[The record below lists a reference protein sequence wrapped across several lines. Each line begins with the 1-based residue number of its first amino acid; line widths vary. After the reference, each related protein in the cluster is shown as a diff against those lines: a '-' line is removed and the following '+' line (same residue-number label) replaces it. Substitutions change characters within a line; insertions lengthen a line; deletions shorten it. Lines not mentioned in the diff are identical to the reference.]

1 MLYAYCVRR
10 AGEPGPTAGLRGLD
24 DAPVR
29 LVEEGG
35 LGFWVSPSPSLPP
48 TPTRLAQ
55 HDRVVQEALRSA
67 TPLPIRYGAACFQTE
82 EAAREALVAHAE
94 PFAAALDR
102 VADRVEMGIRV
113 EWATPPSPSAAAPD
127 APADRRP
134 EPVPA
139 STSGQRPVVASA
151 PPAGGRAFL
160 EARKRELESRDSLHR
175 AAAAAL
181 DEVERKLALADV
193 PAVRSLLP
201 SAGTAGILAHLV
213 RSADA
218 EPYRSAVAD
227 IAPDLLELR
236 LVVSGPWAPYSF
248 A

>member
-1 MLYAYCVRR
+1 MLYAYCIRR
-10 AGEPGPTAGLRGLD
+10 AGEPGPTAELHGLD
-24 DAPVR
+24 EAPVR
-29 LVEEGG
+29 LIEEAG
-35 LGFWVSPSPSLPP
+35 LGLWVSRNASLPP

-67 TPLPIRYGAACFQTE
+67 TPLPIRYGAACFQSE
-82 EAAREALVAHAE
+82 EAAREALVARAE
-94 PFAAALDR
+94 SFAASLDR
-102 VADRVEMGIRV
+102 VADRVEMGVRV
-113 EWATPPSPSAAAPD
+113 DWAALPSSSAAPPE
-127 APADRRP
+127 APAGRSP
-134 EPVPA
+134 NPVPP
-139 STSGQRPVVASA
+139 STSGGRPGLASA

-160 EARKRELESRDSLHR
+160 EARKRELEGRDSLHR

-181 DEVERKLALADV
+181 DEVERKLALPDV
-193 PAVRSLLP
+193 PTVRSLLP

-218 EPYRSAVAD
+218 DPYRSTVDA

>member
-1 MLYAYCVRR
+1 VLYAYCVRR

-29 LVEEGG
+29 LVEESG
-35 LGFWVSPSPSLPP
+35 LGFWVSRSSSLPT

-55 HDRVVQEALRSA
+55 HDRVVQQALRSA

-82 EAAREALVAHAE
+82 EAAREALVARAE
-94 PFAAALDR
+94 PFAASLDR
-102 VADRVEMGIRV
+102 VAGRVEMGIRV
-113 EWATPPSPSAAAPD
+113 EWAAPPSSSAAAPD
-127 APADRRP
+127 GPAERRP

-139 STSGQRPVVASA
+139 STSGQRIEGASA

-160 EARKRELESRDSLHR
+160 EARKRELEGRESLRR

-181 DEVERKLALADV
+181 DEVERRLALLDV

-218 EPYRSAVAD
+218 EPYRSTVAA
-227 IAPDLLELR
+227 ITPDLIELR